1 MVIRIHGKCTELPH
15 GDATSVQRRTK
26 ARVKGTGVSVNEDP
40 YCGGLGDGVVEH
52 CAGRKTN
59 PHLIRDMIVTHLKN
73 NNSSDAELEALAIY
87 MGHSVEMQRLHY
99 DRRSK
104 AQKVAPAVALLE
116 QTNARITLG
125 K

>member
-1 MVIRIHGKCTELPH
+1 MQPPFKC
-15 GDATSVQRRTK
+15 ARRTK
-26 ARVKGTGVSVNEDP
+26 ARVKRTDAIVNDAP
-40 YCGGLGDGVVEH
+40 YFGGLRGVVEH
-52 CAGRKTN
+52 CIGRKTN

-99 DRRSK
+99 DRRSQ

-116 QTNARITLG
+116 RTNARMSRSNLD